1 MKGHVFKDVW
11 KIPYLN
17 FDNTK
22 TVQLDFYIIMDN
34 TGYTIFTVLIYK
46 KCILYFKIFSITV

>member
-1 MKGHVFKDVW
+1 MKGHVFKVVW